1 MLIQQWSGQRSLSY
15 MVSEQ
20 TKNNDVKLN
29 FYVKLVDTLLMN
41 SGYDE
46 ATQQQHPLYFPYS
59 LITDTYIYILL
70 KVRGSDNPK

>member
-1 MLIQQWSGQRSLSY
+1 MVIANRVENNANPAMERPAVTQFHGIRTNKKQRC
-15 MVSEQ
+15 
-20 TKNNDVKLN
+20 KLN

-59 LITDTYIYILL
+59 LITDM
-70 KVRGSDNPK
+70 